1 MVKIWSFDFTETL
14 LDVLMARKTE
24 LNRTR
29 KCPYVGVVFDNVIAL
44 YKNAMF
50 SFEELNIDARE
61 IVSNDRNDLKGNTWV
76 KKKE

>member
-44 YKNAMF
+44 YKKLYQIIEM
-50 SFEELNIDARE
+50 I
-61 IVSNDRNDLKGNTWV
+61 
-76 KKKE
+76 

>member
-1 MVKIWSFDFTETL
+1 M
-14 LDVLMARKTE
+14 
-24 LNRTR
+24 
-29 KCPYVGVVFDNVIAL
+29 GVVFDNVIAL

-50 SFEELNIDARE
+50 SFEEINIDARE